1 MGLNVSIPARSCSS
15 PGSRM
20 RPVIGALLILAAGL
34 PACTQEIQRSQVVS
48 VLPGQLADAALEGPS
63 PVETEPAGTTAIE
76 SAGEIERGDGSFRED
91 EDVRLVGED
100 GVLVDERIVVND
112 LPVGMPYPVDGLV
125 GQINGRPV
133 FADEFLL
140 PLEDR
145 ILRIVAERP
154 IAQAV
159 REVDRLVAL
168 RFEEYVN
175 SELIIA
181 EAESMLSTDQQQG
194 VLAWLQGVQ
203 DQTITDR
210 GGTRDSAASSIEDE
224 FGIGFEEFMS
234 QRRSVA
240 LAQDLLQKRV
250 QPRAIVSWRDVE
262 QAYRRDYA
270 DFNPPAKVSIGRLRL
285 HRERESEQVAVAEQL
300 FAEGTGFM
308 EVIEVVEPGSDG
320 EWLELELP
328 PDGLAGTSLATKV
341 KDRLDLERVGEVGES
356 LEQGP
361 FVSWFT
367 VLGIEQPPGRS
378 IFDPSVQIGLEN
390 QLAGL
395 RYSQEQSRYLD
406 GLKDRW
412 VAGDILQM
420 RTRLLEISRARY
432 FSAR

>member
-1 MGLNVSIPARSCSS
+1 MGV
-15 PGSRM
+15 
-20 RPVIGALLILAAGL
+20 LLIWVVGL
-34 PACTQEIQRSQVVS
+34 QACSQEIQRGQVVS
-48 VLPGQLADAALEGPS
+48 VLPDQLSDAALEGP
-63 PVETEPAGTTAIE
+63 PLMKPEPAGTTAIE
-76 SAGEIERGDGSFRED
+76 TVGETESEDGSFRED
-91 EDVRLVGED
+91 EETRMLGED
-100 GVLVDERIVVND
+100 GVLVDERIVIND

-154 IAQAV
+154 VTQAV
-159 REVDRLVAL
+159 RDVDRLVAL

-210 GGTRDSAASSIEDE
+210 GGTRDSAARSIEDE
-224 FGIGFEEFMS
+224 FGIGLEEFMV

-240 LAQDLLQKRV
+240 LAQDLLKKRV

-270 DFNPPAKVSIGRLRL
+270 EFNPPATVSIGRLRL
-285 HRERESEQVAVAEQL
+285 HRDRQSEQVAIAERL
-300 FAEGTGFM
+300 FAEGTGFV
-308 EVIEVVEPGSDG
+308 EVLEVVDPGSNG

-328 PDGLAGTSLATKV
+328 SDGIAGTSLATKV
-341 KDRLDLERVGEVGES
+341 KDRLDLEQVGEVGEP
-356 LEQGP
+356 LVQGP

-378 IFDPSVQIGLEN
+378 IFDPTVQIGLEN
-390 QLAGL
+390 ELAGL
-395 RYSQEQSRYLD
+395 RYGQEQARYLD

-432 FSAR
+432 FSVR